1 MNVVLQDL
9 INKIDESGI
18 KSAKAARNLYDWTI
32 QANNAILDAIN
43 KGEREDELIDLDNFL
58 DTLNRM
64 ALHTPKEL
72 GEKAIKAIKE
82 FSKDFGI

>member
-9 INKIDESGI
+9 INEIDKSGI

-43 KGEREDELIDLDNFL
+43 KGERKN
-58 DTLNRM
+58 
-64 ALHTPKEL
+64 
-72 GEKAIKAIKE
+72 GSQIK
-82 FSKDFGI
+82 